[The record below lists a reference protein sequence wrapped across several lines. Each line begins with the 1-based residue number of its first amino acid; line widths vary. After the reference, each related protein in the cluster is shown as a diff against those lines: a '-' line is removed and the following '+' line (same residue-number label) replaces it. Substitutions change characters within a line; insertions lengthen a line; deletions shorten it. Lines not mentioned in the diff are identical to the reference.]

1 MLNTALIPK
10 INYTVIIYLKRNCQL
25 KLCQNICY
33 FVFFYITF
41 SNEKLLPSTSTLQE
55 LQELHISHPALLH
68 ITDLTIH
75 FLEDNLGYIPNV
87 MATNLH

>member
-1 MLNTALIPK
+1 MRSS
-10 INYTVIIYLKRNCQL
+10 YL
-25 KLCQNICY
+25 
-33 FVFFYITF
+33 
-41 SNEKLLPSTSTLQE
+41 PTSTLQVI

-68 ITDLTIH
+68 ITDLAIH